1 MSAIRKLRNRFLV
14 LVLFVTAF
22 IRLAIGRVRT
32 GLPSS
37 ESRVASRGL
46 LVETPQELS
55 RTGRLLELRGRT
67 PYFHFVPR
75 VSRAVRLS
83 KDDSGSFDFS
93 GPVRPATAFASLDSV
108 RRPRLWHWQ
117 RREGRLFAIRR
128 SSTGARVG
136 LQVTAQFP
144 YLRVVP
150 VPSGTVQIPVQLTAL
165 TSPALP
171 DTADLRAFSISP
183 NGAVLRYVNATVMPV
198 VMSSSC
204 PSSSSSCWSCSSSS
218 SSSSCSS
225 CSSSFCSSCSSCAS
239 CSSCGSCGS
248 CGGCSSC
255 GSCGGC
261 SSCGGCGSCGGC
273 SSCEILPGLF

>member
-1 MSAIRKLRNRFLV
+1 MSAIRKLRNRLLV
-14 LVLFVTAF
+14 LALFVTAF
-22 IRLAIGRVRT
+22 IRLTIGRVRT
-32 GLPSS
+32 SLPNSQS
-37 ESRVASRGL
+37 GVASGGL

-55 RTGRLLELRGRT
+55 RTGRLLELRGRS
-67 PYFHFVPR
+67 PYFHFVNR
-75 VSRAVRLS
+75 VSRAVRLTQ
-83 KDDSGSFDFS
+83 DDTGSFDLS
-93 GPVRPATAFASLDSV
+93 AGPVRPVNALASSEFV
-108 RRPRLWHWQ
+108 HRPRHWRRR
-117 RREGRLFAIRR
+117 RREGRLFSIRR
-128 SSTGARVG
+128 SRSRARVG

-150 VPSGTVQIPVQLTAL
+150 VPSGTVQIPVQLAPL
-165 TSPALP
+165 TSPALA

-198 VMSSSC
+198 VVSSSC
-204 PSSSSSCWSCSSSS
+204 PSSSSSCWSCSGSSS
-218 SSSSCSS
+218 SSS

-261 SSCGGCGSCGGC
+261 SSCGGCGGC
-273 SSCEILPGLF
+273 SSCEILPELPA